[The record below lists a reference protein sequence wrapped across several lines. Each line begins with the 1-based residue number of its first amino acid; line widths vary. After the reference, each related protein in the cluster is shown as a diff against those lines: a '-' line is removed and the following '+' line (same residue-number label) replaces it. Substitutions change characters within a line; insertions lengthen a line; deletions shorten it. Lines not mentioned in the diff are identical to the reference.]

1 MVSGFFYGPDVK
13 AFALDPANAD
23 RIFYADTDNTNL
35 SRLLK
40 GEIDAFIADRL
51 VVAAVAWRAGVQRQI
66 SQHKIPLFA
75 ADIHVMF
82 GKKST
87 TPRDV
92 EAFNRG
98 LQQLKASGEY
108 DMILRHYAMPVLL
121 AITVQRT
128 WFNLFDI
135 VGTVAFAISGVL
147 LARREHYDIFGAFIL
162 ASLPAV
168 GGGVLRDLIS
178 GRSPLAVVASPIYLY
193 AILATVLAGTLA
205 YKVTDYL
212 GKKGVA
218 PDSVLGVQLSS
229 NIYLFFDAVG
239 LSAFTV
245 IGVVVAVEQQCEPL
259 WLWGPLLA
267 ALTGAGG
274 GIIRDVVRADSNNP
288 NLKGSF
294 YPEVALLW
302 GFLFSLFLIWEAGR
316 LNLTEVWLG
325 VVTTILGALA
335 TRLLVMRFGLRS
347 PLLAAATPSDPRD

>member
-1 MVSGFFYGPDVK
+1 
-13 AFALDPANAD
+13 
-23 RIFYADTDNTNL
+23 
-35 SRLLK
+35 
-40 GEIDAFIADRL
+40 
-51 VVAAVAWRAGVQRQI
+51 
-66 SQHKIPLFA
+66 
-75 ADIHVMF
+75 
-82 GKKST
+82 
-87 TPRDV
+87 
-92 EAFNRG
+92 
-98 LQQLKASGEY
+98 
-108 DMILRHYAMPVLL
+108 MILRHYAMPVLL
-121 AITVQRT
+121 AITVQRP

-135 VGTVAFAISGVL
+135 VGTIAFAISGVL
-147 LARREHYDIFGAFIL
+147 LARREHYDIFCAFIL

-193 AILATVLAGTLA
+193 AILATVLAGALA

-212 GKKGVA
+212 GRRGVA
-218 PDSVLGVQLSS
+218 PDSVQGVKLSS

-245 IGVVVAVEQQCEPL
+245 ICVVVAVEQQCEPL